1 MSNNASFSISELA
14 KEYGVSERT
23 IRYDLEEIDDFL
35 NENEFSP
42 LERVIKMEI
51 LLPSNKADKN
61 KLFKL
66 LSKDNEKN
74 YIYTSEERIDI
85 MTLIL
90 GLSKDYVTLN
100 KLSHVL
106 DVSRGTIKN
115 DLKKLKRELSFLNLS
130 IESMPHYGI
139 KIVGNELNIRKR
151 IVYLLFHRFKLLS
164 TSKVLK
170 ENAVPLGDNIY
181 EEILANLGNIHLN
194 YLKKLVG
201 VVEIELDKKIS
212 YDSFSLLFY
221 YLLSMVIRLKNGFTL
236 NKDSSNYKSLLGSI
250 EYRAAS
256 TIKRLIKYKDDSFI
270 ISQEE
275 TGIIAELISG
285 SQIMHTDDFYLEKDV
300 KLRIIV
306 KHLISDVSKKTNIDL
321 TRDSHLFYS
330 LLEHLR
336 PALQRFDNQAFI
348 SNNIVQEIRTDYKE
362 LFIIV
367 SESLALL
374 ELGTEEIAYLTI
386 HFLSSIERLL
396 PKKQKKPKV
405 LLVCNSGIGTV
416 NLIEARVK
424 KNLEV
429 YIVDAIPLHDL
440 ERTLQMDKVDL
451 IISTIRIFVMDIPCI
466 FVNPFIT
473 EEDLDNIQQ
482 NLFSIKQRNR
492 SVNNRLKDYFSN
504 CPYSKTDKK
513 RGNCANA
520 KEKDVQIG
528 VVYEP
533 MLKDVLTVETTRLK
547 VKVDD
552 WEETVKKGGEL
563 LLQNGY
569 IEQPYIDAMI
579 QSVRDNGPYIVI
591 ASGIAMPHARPG
603 EFVNKIGFSLITLQ
617 NPVNFGHKKND
628 PVSTVISLCGVDHS
642 THLRALQGLM
652 KYLNDGQFLE
662 LLKNETEEQKII
674 DYINKK

>member
-1 MSNNASFSISELA
+1 MLRRFLSNNTSFSISDLA
-14 KEYGVSERT
+14 EQYGVSERT

-51 LLPSNKADKN
+51 LLRNNKAEKN

-100 KLSHVL
+100 KFSQVL
-106 DVSRGTIKN
+106 DVSIGTIKN

-181 EEILANLGNIHLN
+181 EEILANLGNINLN

-201 VVEIELDKKIS
+201 VVETELDRKIS

-221 YLLSMVIRLKNGFTL
+221 YLLSTVIRLKNGFIL
-236 NKDSSNYKSLLGSI
+236 NKGSSKYKSLLGSI
-250 EYRAAS
+250 EYRAAA
-256 TIKRLIKYKDDSFI
+256 TIRRLIKYKDDSFI
-270 ISQEE
+270 ISEEE

-285 SQIMHTDDFYLEKDV
+285 SQIMHTDNFYLEKDV

-306 KHLISDVSKKTNIDL
+306 KHLISNVSKKINMDL

-362 LFIIV
+362 LFRIV
-367 SESLALL
+367 SESLAPL

-424 KNLEV
+424 KNFEV

-482 NLFSIKQRNR
+482 NLLSIKQRNR

-504 CPYSKTDKK
+504 CPIQ
-513 RGNCANA
+513 N
-520 KEKDVQIG
+520 Q
-528 VVYEP
+528 
-533 MLKDVLTVETTRLK
+533 VE
-547 VKVDD
+547 
-552 WEETVKKGGEL
+552 KKG
-563 LLQNGY
+563 
-569 IEQPYIDAMI
+569 
-579 QSVRDNGPYIVI
+579 
-591 ASGIAMPHARPG
+591 
-603 EFVNKIGFSLITLQ
+603 
-617 NPVNFGHKKND
+617 KK
-628 PVSTVISLCGVDHS
+628 
-642 THLRALQGLM
+642 LR
-652 KYLNDGQFLE
+652 
-662 LLKNETEEQKII
+662 
-674 DYINKK
+674 